1 MFVAL
6 RAAVRSPPAAMLA
19 IALAAG
25 TTAGATRAQG
35 ASPSPGVTSPGVT
48 SPGVTGNQAAEG
60 GGAEDRAA
68 EDRAIANSLAAML
81 RAGRTVI
88 SNNQARI
95 NDPALGD
102 KGLDGKSVLA
112 EAIAIYTQATGTD
125 PMRTSPATRAGRLL
139 RAQMDAIVE
148 VVDANQTVINA
159 QGTGFK
165 GFIPAVFGRLVSEA
179 FNRRAAGEA
188 EMKVT
193 APVDLVRN
201 RRALPDQWEAGVING
216 KFLKADWPKGQ
227 PFAATSDMRG
237 HPAFRIAAPEYYA
250 ASCLVCHGQPKGTLD
265 VTGYPREG
273 AAEGDLGGV
282 ISIVLVH

>member
-1 MFVAL
+1 MLKTPRKRGGRVL
-6 RAAVRSPPAAMLA
+6 AVGLLTGSLA
-19 IALAAG
+19 IGLLCAAPPTARSQG
-25 TTAGATRAQG
+25 QPAPAGAA
-35 ASPSPGVTSPGVT
+35 
-48 SPGVTGNQAAEG
+48 NN
-60 GGAEDRAA
+60 AEDT
-68 EDRAIANSLAAML
+68 AIANSLAAML

-102 KGLDGKSVLA
+102 KGLDGKTVLA
-112 EAIAIYTQATGTD
+112 QAIVLYSKATGTD
-125 PMRTSPATRAGRLL
+125 PRQTDPATRPGRLQ

-148 VVDANQTVINA
+148 VMDANQAVLNA

-201 RRALPDQWEAGVING
+201 RRALPDAWEAGVIND
-216 KFLKADWPKGQ
+216 KFLRADWPKGQ
-227 PFAATSDMRG
+227 AFAAAADLRG
-237 HPAFRIAAPEYYA
+237 HPAYRVAVPEYYA
-250 ASCLVCHGQPKGTLD
+250 SSCLTCHGQPKGTLD
-265 VTGYPREG
+265 LTGYPREG

-282 ISIVLVH
+282 ISIVLIQ